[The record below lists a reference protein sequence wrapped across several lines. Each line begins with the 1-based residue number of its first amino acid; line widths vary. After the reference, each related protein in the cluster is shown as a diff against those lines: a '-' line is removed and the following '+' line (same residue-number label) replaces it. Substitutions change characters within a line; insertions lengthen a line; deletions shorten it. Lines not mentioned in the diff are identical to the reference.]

1 MTEADARALRIL
13 DAAFQLFYRH
23 GYPKVSM
30 SDIASAVQVSR
41 PTLYASFV
49 NKEAIFS
56 GLVERARD
64 ANLAAE
70 ATRVDRNQPLA
81 AQLATLFDIWVIEP
95 VASVID
101 SENGSDL
108 LAHCADYAPAATAD
122 LYAHFEKSLRTVL
135 QRFESGD
142 AKLPSCDI
150 AYILRIATTGIKSG
164 TESLPTLKRI
174 VAGLIRMADA
184 TVRA

>member
-1 MTEADARALRIL
+1 MTEADARATRIL
-13 DAAFQLFYRH
+13 EAAFQLFYRH

-30 SDIASAVQVSR
+30 SDIANAVQVSR
-41 PTLYASFV
+41 PTLYASFE

-70 ATRVDRNQPLA
+70 TTRVDHGQTLA
-81 AQLATLFDIWVIEP
+81 TQLETLFDIWVIEP

-108 LAHCADYAPAATAD
+108 LANCAVYAPAATAD
-122 LYAHFEKSLRTVL
+122 LYSHFERSLRAVL
-135 QRFESGD
+135 VRFETRD
-142 AKLPSCDI
+142 AKLPSGDI
-150 AYILRIATTGIKSG
+150 AYILRMATTGIKSS

-174 VAGLIRMADA
+174 VAGLIQMADA